1 MSKKKKNTRNTI
13 TIEPE
18 RDNECCAESD
28 RHSLRQLQTIST
40 GNHYCD
46 AAWNSSKAQGPG
58 MRKGVRKKGCFGGW
72 REWETPLKEAQVE
85 EEKKSRKKWDGEI
98 DRWNNL
104 YTRSNNFRKRWIMHP
119 NGCARALT
127 PRTTHLHF
135 DIVVDDAFFFF
146 FWILFYLFSFFF
158 LPSHQ

>member
-1 MSKKKKNTRNTI
+1 VFRGMERVRNTS
-13 TIEPE
+13 E
-18 RDNECCAESD
+18 R
-28 RHSLRQLQTIST
+28 ST
-40 GNHYCD
+40 
-46 AAWNSSKAQGPG
+46 S
-58 MRKGVRKKGCFGGW
+58 RR
-72 REWETPLKEAQVE
+72 RRR
-85 EEKKSRKKWDGEI
+85 KKSRKKWDGEI

>member
-1 MSKKKKNTRNTI
+1 
-13 TIEPE
+13 
-18 RDNECCAESD
+18 
-28 RHSLRQLQTIST
+28 
-40 GNHYCD
+40 
-46 AAWNSSKAQGPG
+46 
-58 MRKGVRKKGCFGGW
+58 
-72 REWETPLKEAQVE
+72 
-85 EEKKSRKKWDGEI
+85 
-98 DRWNNL
+98 
-104 YTRSNNFRKRWIMHP
+104 MHP